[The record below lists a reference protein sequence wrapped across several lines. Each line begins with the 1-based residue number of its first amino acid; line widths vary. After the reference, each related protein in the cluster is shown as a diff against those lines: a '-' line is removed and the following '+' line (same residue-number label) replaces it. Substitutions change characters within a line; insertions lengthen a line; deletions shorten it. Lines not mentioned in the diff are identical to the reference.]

1 MIDDGPTLTHGEMP
15 FGAGL
20 VAAQRAGAARIA
32 DPRPLAVGSLRDV
45 FERWPQLTN
54 VLPAMGYSD
63 EQLHE
68 LEETVNKVECDVV
81 VSGTP
86 IDLGRLIDSRHP
98 IRQVRY
104 ELREIGHPT
113 IEDILGP
120 VVAAAVPE
128 PALS

>member
-1 MIDDGPTLTHGEMP
+1 VP
-15 FGAGL
+15 
-20 VAAQRAGAARIA
+20 
-32 DPRPLAVGSLRDV
+32 
-45 FERWPQLTN
+45 LTN

-63 EQLHE
+63 EQLHD
-68 LEETVNKVECDVV
+68 LEVTVNKVECDVV

-98 IRQVRY
+98 IRHVRY

-113 IEDILGP
+113 IEDVLGP
-120 VVAAAVPE
+120 VIAAVAALPE